1 MKTHSWIRWQKPV
14 WMPVLAAVA
23 AVTFAGCAT
32 LAASPEQAVE
42 QRSGEYWKAR
52 IAGDYAKAYGLTT
65 PSYRKLHTLEQFR
78 MQFGAGAALQGASVV
93 NVTCEPEKCT
103 ARIKINAAPA
113 LAGMNLGTIATHLS
127 ETWLLEDGQWW
138 RYQDL

>member
-1 MKTHSWIRWQKPV
+1 MKPLSLNSLRRPA
-14 WMPVLAAVA
+14 LAAA
-23 AVTFAGCAT
+23 MATLALAGCAT
-32 LAASPEQAVE
+32 LGGTPEPTGA
-42 QRSGEYWKAR
+42 QRSAEYWKAR
-52 IAGDYAKAYGLTT
+52 TAGDYAKAYALTP

-78 MQFGAGAALQGASVV
+78 LQFGSGAAIQGAETV
-93 NVTCEPEKCT
+93 NVVCEVEKCT

-113 LAGMNLGTIATHLS
+113 LVGMNVGTIATHLS